1 MIKIAIFC
9 AIVGCALALYPIKK
23 AEKVDP
29 PSPYEF
35 SYNIEDEEGNTQARQ
50 ESGDDKGFM
59 KGSYEITSVNGLRR
73 WVEYV
78 ADGEGFRAWI
88 TTNEPGTDAQN
99 PADVQMTVNETPVL
113 KEPTP
118 KKEIKQAY
126 KTIRVPV
133 GYEGCQDVQA
143 RQESGDENGNMKGSY
158 EISSTDGLRRWVE
171 YVADGEGFRVW
182 ITTNEPGTGA
192 QNPADV
198 QMTVQE
204 TPQFNEAPRKKRRP
218 ERKGNTCIYTKGRVE
233 EEVEEE
239 HPTKLLVFF
248 ESETDFEA
256 LIAIFCAI
264 VGCALALYPIKK
276 AEKVDPP
283 SPYEFSYN
291 IEDEEGNTQARQE
304 SGDDKGFMKGS
315 YEITSVNGLRRWV
328 EYVADGEGFRAWIT
342 TNEPGTDAQNPA
354 DVQMTVNETP
364 ELKEPTPKKEIK
376 QAYKTIRVPV
386 GYGGY

>member
-1 MIKIAIFC
+1 MIAIFC

-126 KTIRVPV
+126 KTIRVP
-133 GYEGCQDVQA
+133 
-143 RQESGDENGNMKGSY
+143 
-158 EISSTDGLRRWVE
+158 
-171 YVADGEGFRVW
+171 
-182 ITTNEPGTGA
+182 
-192 QNPADV
+192 
-198 QMTVQE
+198 
-204 TPQFNEAPRKKRRP
+204 
-218 ERKGNTCIYTKGRVE
+218 
-233 EEVEEE
+233 
-239 HPTKLLVFF
+239 
-248 ESETDFEA
+248 
-256 LIAIFCAI
+256 IAIFCAI